1 MTTFNAISTPRCV
14 GRTLER
20 PHFAKQNRFHALGAH
35 NGGGTFLS
43 PNRKSAKTPD
53 NTMVDQDQDL
63 DLAGDIGEDQGMNLP
78 VDNYDFPSDWSIEP
92 ASEIADFAR
101 GVSWCKAEEASGGE
115 GLLVISIPNIKDGW
129 INYESK
135 FNHYLAKE
143 VTPAK
148 RLNVG
153 DIVFVGSSGSVHNV
167 GRNARVKELP
177 NGSVVFASFTFKAS
191 PKTEKID
198 EEFLYF
204 LVNSDMVPFPSFCKR
219 AADGKFNFQL
229 RDFANRLRIPL
240 PPLAEQK
247 KIAHILSTVQRAIE
261 AQERIIQTTTELKKA
276 LMHKLF
282 TEGLR
287 NEPQK
292 QTEIG
297 PVPESWD
304 VVEIGDVFKFTS
316 GKTKPKD
323 TSREPTA
330 ERTIPVY
337 GGNGVLGYSA
347 ENLLDEQ
354 VLILGRVGE
363 YCGCAHLTAPI
374 SWVTDNALYAKEEK
388 RSVNRTYLR
397 THFEHL
403 NLNRH
408 SNKMGQPLIT
418 QGIINRVKF
427 GLPSREEQE
436 ELANAFE
443 TLDACL
449 NQARAKRIQIK
460 DLFRTLLHEL
470 MTAKTRVHELSL
482 KAQNG

>member
-1 MTTFNAISTPRCV
+1 MSD
-14 GRTLER
+14 
-20 PHFAKQNRFHALGAH
+20 
-35 NGGGTFLS
+35 S
-43 PNRKSAKTPD
+43 
-53 NTMVDQDQDL
+53 
-63 DLAGDIGEDQGMNLP
+63 NLL
-78 VDNYDFPSDWSIEP
+78 IEP
-92 ASEIADFAR
+92 LPR
-101 GVSWCKAEEASGGE
+101 GWKHHQFGDACDRV
-115 GLLVISIPNIKDGW
+115 KDS
-129 INYESK
+129 YQ
-135 FNHYLAKE
+135 
-143 VTPAK
+143 P
-148 RLNVG
+148 VG
-153 DIVFVGSSGSVHNV
+153 DGDTPYVGLEHLAQG
-167 GRNARVKELP
+167 
-177 NGSVVFASFTFKAS
+177 
-191 PKTEKID
+191 
-198 EEFLYF
+198 
-204 LVNSDMVPFPSFCKR
+204 FPSFVGRGNESEVKSSKTAFKIGDILFGKLRPYLRKGAQADFDGVCSTDILAFR
-219 AADGKFNFQL
+219 AKATCESDFLKFVIHSDEFVAHAKSTTSGVQHPRTSWPSL
-229 RDFANRLRIPL
+229 REFRLSL
-240 PPLAEQK
+240 PPLPEQK

-287 NEPQK
+287 HEAQK

-297 PVPESWD
+297 PVPESWE

-330 ERTIPVY
+330 EQTIPVY

-347 ENLLDEQ
+347 ESLLDEE

-388 RSVNRTYLR
+388 LSVNRTYVR

-403 NLNRH
+403 NLNQY

-427 GLPSREEQE
+427 GLPSREEQD
-436 ELANAFE
+436 ELAHAFE
-443 TLDACL
+443 TLDTRL
-449 NQARAKRIQIK
+449 NQLRAKRSQLQ

-470 MTAKTRVHELSL
+470 MTAKTRVHELEFHLPS
-482 KAQNG
+482 